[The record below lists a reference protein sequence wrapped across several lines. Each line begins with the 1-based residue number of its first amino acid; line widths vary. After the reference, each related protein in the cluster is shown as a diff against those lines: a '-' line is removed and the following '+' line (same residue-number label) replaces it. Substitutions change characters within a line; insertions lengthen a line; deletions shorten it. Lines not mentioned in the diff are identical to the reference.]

1 MSYVEPITMLAK
13 NIGQHFKMWWADR
26 QMDDQMDRQDNEELI
41 PLCQPNTENTK
52 RLSQSF

>member
-52 RLSQSF
+52 RLSQSS